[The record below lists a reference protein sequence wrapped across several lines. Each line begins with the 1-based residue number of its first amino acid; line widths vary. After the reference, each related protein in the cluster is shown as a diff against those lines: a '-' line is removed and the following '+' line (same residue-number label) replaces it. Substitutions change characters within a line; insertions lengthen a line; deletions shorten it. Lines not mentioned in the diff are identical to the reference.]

1 MRRSPP
7 GAFGRLLPALLLALL
22 PLGPLACGGG
32 DDTVAVGSKYFTEQ
46 DLLGEIVATWI
57 ERTTDLDAER
67 RLHLGGTFICHEAL
81 VSGELDLYVEYTGT
95 ALTAILERP
104 PVQRPDSVY
113 RTVQRLYRERWGLT
127 WTEPLGFENTFAM
140 LVRRETAD
148 SLGLET
154 VSDLADHDGE
164 LRLGVGYEFVERED
178 GLAGL
183 RETYRLDFRGEPR
196 TMELGLLYRALDAGQ
211 VDVIAGNS
219 TDGQIEAL
227 GLVAL
232 EDDRSYFPPYE
243 AAPVVRAD
251 LLEARPELRR
261 SLQRLGGRIDTR
273 EMRRLNR
280 EVDVEGRDLT
290 EVAREWVEREL
301 SSDAGAGAAEARVG
315 IGADGPSAQAPVS
328 GSAASISSRRS
339 SSQGGNVRPSPSS
352 STGWSTSK
360 PGPSVAI
367 SNSTPPGSRK

>member
-1 MRRSPP
+1 MRSGDR
-7 GAFGRLLPALLLALL
+7 RLLPALLLVLL
-22 PLGPLACGGG
+22 PLGPVACGGG
-32 DDTVAVGSKYFTEQ
+32 DDRVVVGSKFFTEQ

-57 ERTTDLDAER
+57 ERTTDLEVER

-104 PVQRPDSVY
+104 PLQDPDSVY
-113 RTVQRLYRERWGLT
+113 RIVDRAYRERWGLA

-154 VSDLADHDGE
+154 VSDLADHAGD
-164 LRLGVGYEFVERED
+164 LRIGVGYEFVERED
-178 GLAGL
+178 GLPGL
-183 RETYRLDFRGEPR
+183 REAYGLDFRGEPR
-196 TMELGLLYRALDAGQ
+196 TMELGLLYRALDEGR

-227 GLVAL
+227 GLAAL
-232 EDDRSYFPPYE
+232 RDDRRYFPPYD
-243 AAPVVRAD
+243 AAPVVDAS

-261 SLQRLGGRIDTR
+261 SLERLGGRIDTR

-280 EVDVEGRDLT
+280 EVDVEGRDLVD
-290 EVAREWVEREL
+290 VARAWVEEEL
-301 SSDAGAGAAEARVG
+301 G
-315 IGADGPSAQAPVS
+315 QAPVS
-328 GSAASISSRRS
+328 GRAASISSRRS
-339 SSQGGNVRPSPSS
+339 SSQGGSVSPSPRS